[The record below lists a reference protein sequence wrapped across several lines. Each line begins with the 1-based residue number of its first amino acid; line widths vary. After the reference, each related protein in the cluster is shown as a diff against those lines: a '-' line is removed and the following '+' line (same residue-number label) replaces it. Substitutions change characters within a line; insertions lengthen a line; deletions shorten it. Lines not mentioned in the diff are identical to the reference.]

1 MYTGLPDNELIP
13 FVLKGDQLA
22 YKVLVDRYQSFIFTL
37 AFRLLKSREDA
48 EEVAQDV
55 FVKAYRSLSDF
66 KGGSK
71 FSTWLYAITH
81 NTGITYLRKKKQKIQ
96 SLDDKTS
103 FTQLENHESD
113 LKANQVEDKSRRAM
127 VNRAIEMLSP
137 DDAQI
142 ITLFYKGDQSLQE
155 IAAIICLDTNNVKV
169 RLFRARQK
177 LKEKMVKYFSEEVSN
192 LQTI

>member
-55 FVKAYRSLSDF
+55 FVKAYRSLADF

-96 SLDDKTS
+96 SIDDES
-103 FTQLENHESD
+103 AFTQLENHESD
-113 LKANQVEDKSRRAM
+113 FKANQVEDKSRKAM
-127 VNRAIEMLSP
+127 VNRAIEMLPP

-142 ITLFYKGDQSLQE
+142 ITLFYKGDQSLEE
-155 IAAIICLDTNNVKV
+155 IAAIMSMETNNVKV

-177 LKEKMVKYFSEEVSN
+177 LKEKMEKYFSEEVSN

>member
-13 FVLKGDQLA
+13 HVLKGDQLA

-55 FVKAYRSLSDF
+55 FVKAYRSLADF

-81 NTGITYLRKKKQKIQ
+81 NTGITYLRRKKQKIQ
-96 SLDDKTS
+96 SIDDES
-103 FTQLENHESD
+103 AFTQLENHESD
-113 LKANQVEDKSRRAM
+113 FKANQVEDKSRKAM
-127 VNRAIEMLSP
+127 VNRAIEMLPS

-142 ITLFYKGDQSLQE
+142 ITLFYNGDQSLEE
-155 IAAIICLDTNNVKV
+155 IAAIMCMEKNNVKV

-177 LKEKMVKYFSEEVSN
+177 LKEKMEKYFSEEVSN
-192 LQTI
+192 LQIV